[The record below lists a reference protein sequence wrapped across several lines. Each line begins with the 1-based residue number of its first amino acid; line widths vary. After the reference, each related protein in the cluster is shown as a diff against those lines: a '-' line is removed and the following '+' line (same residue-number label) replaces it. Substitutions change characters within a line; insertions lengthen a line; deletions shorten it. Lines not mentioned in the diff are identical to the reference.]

1 MAENGRHHANR
12 LIAAMQAEVFARLE
26 PHLEIVRLA
35 PRTVL
40 AEADGPLHHAYFPH
54 HGVICLMAVLR
65 KGGAETATVGAE
77 GFIGFEVLLGA
88 ATASQRVLVQVEGVA
103 SRIAIATLTRI
114 AQDSAPLRELLL
126 GYVRYFMIQV
136 LQSVACN
143 GAHSV
148 PQRCARWLL
157 MAHDR
162 AGTDSFQLTQEFL
175 AELLGIQRPSVTIV
189 ARTLQKE
196 GLIRYSRGLI
206 AITDRAGLEQAA
218 CECYAIVRHAMNE
231 THPYWR
237 SGR

>member
-1 MAENGRHHANR
+1 MAEDSVHRANR
-12 LIAAMQAEVFARLE
+12 LIAAMPAELLARLE
-26 PHLEIVRLA
+26 PYLEVVTLA

-40 AEADGPLHHAYFPH
+40 AESDAPLRHAYFPH
-54 HGVICLMAVLR
+54 AGVICLMAVLR

-88 ATASQRVLVQVEGVA
+88 TTSSQRVLVQIAGVG
-103 SRIAIATLTRI
+103 SRMPIEKLAELARELP
-114 AQDSAPLRELLL
+114 PLRDLLL
-126 GYVRYFMIQV
+126 EYVRYFMIQV

-143 GAHSV
+143 GAHAV
-148 PQRCARWLL
+148 QQRCARWLL

-189 ARTLQKE
+189 ARTLQKA
-196 GLIRYSRGLI
+196 GVIRYSRGLI
-206 AITDRAGLEQAA
+206 VITDRAGLEQAA
-218 CECYAIVRHAMNE
+218 CECYDMVRQAMNR

-237 SGR
+237 NGR

>member
-1 MAENGRHHANR
+1 MSGDNRHRANR
-12 LIAAMQAEVFARLE
+12 LIAAMPAELLSRLL
-26 PHLEIVRLA
+26 PHLEIVPLT

-40 AEADGPLHHAYFPH
+40 AESGSPLQHAYFPH
-54 HGVICLMAVLR
+54 TGVICLMAVLR

-88 ATASQRVLVQVEGVA
+88 ATASQRVLVQVAGVA
-103 SRIAIATLTRI
+103 SRMPIATLVDLAR
-114 AQDSAPLRELLL
+114 DSAPLRELLL

-143 GAHSV
+143 GTHSV
-148 PQRCARWLL
+148 QQRCARWLL

-162 AGTDSFQLTQEFL
+162 AGTNSFQLTQEFL

-189 ARTLQKE
+189 ARTLQKA
-196 GLIRYSRGLI
+196 GMIRYSRGLI

-218 CECYAIVRHAMNE
+218 CECYDMVRQAMNE
-231 THPYWR
+231 VHPYWR
-237 SGR
+237 NGR